1 MKFCYTYDNMERL
14 LTATVE
20 RDGTGPVLLCGN
32 TLDELSLS
40 HDGNQLRRVTD
51 QCAGLAYEGAMDFRD
66 GADRAEEYTYDAC
79 GNMTSDRN
87 KGITGIS
94 YNVLNLPEEVRFAD
108 GHVTRYTWDAAG
120 RKLRVEY
127 LLNSMAA
134 LEPVVGPPGTI
145 ARVQGAGLAMPGD
158 DGEKT
163 DVPAYVTLLVRDY
176 CAGHVY
182 RGGRLERMLNEVGY
196 SDSAGYHYYVRDY
209 RGDVRAVVADD
220 GTLEEVN
227 HYYPY
232 GMLHGPSAIA
242 AGVQPHKYTGKELDR
257 EAGLDLYDF
266 AARQLDPA
274 LGRTTTQDPMAEKY
288 YSISPYTWC
297 AGNPIKHID
306 LTGKESINGI
316 NMNEKNAKNVIPGL
330 LNKYQNTNKIVV
342 FSHGNETGT
351 ALVYSVKKWRV
362 KCLYILKITF
372 LQLRVLKNTSSLLQK
387 YGGQRKKQ
395 NTKVWLSC
403 LIHVMWEDQMV
414 LPRKCQRHFLE

>member
-51 QCAGLAYEGAMDFRD
+51 QCAGLAYEGAMDF
-66 GADRAEEYTYDAC
+66 
-79 GNMTSDRN
+79 
-87 KGITGIS
+87 
-94 YNVLNLPEEVRFAD
+94 
-108 GHVTRYTWDAAG
+108 
-120 RKLRVEY
+120 
-127 LLNSMAA
+127 
-134 LEPVVGPPGTI
+134 
-145 ARVQGAGLAMPGD
+145 
-158 DGEKT
+158 
-163 DVPAYVTLLVRDY
+163 
-176 CAGHVY
+176 
-182 RGGRLERMLNEVGY
+182 
-196 SDSAGYHYYVRDY
+196 
-209 RGDVRAVVADD
+209 
-220 GTLEEVN
+220 
-227 HYYPY
+227 
-232 GMLHGPSAIA
+232 
-242 AGVQPHKYTGKELDR
+242 DR

-274 LGRTTTQDPMAEKY
+274 LGRTTTQNPMAEKY
-288 YSISPYTWC
+288 YSISPYAWC
-297 AGNPIKHID
+297 ASNPIKHVD
-306 LTGKESINGI
+306 PTGKESINGI

-362 KCLYILKITF
+362 ECLYILKITF
-372 LQLRVLKNTSSLLQK
+372 LQPRVLKNTSSPLQK

>member
-51 QCAGLAYEGAMDFRD
+51 QCAGLAYEGAMD
-66 GADRAEEYTYDAC
+66 
-79 GNMTSDRN
+79 
-87 KGITGIS
+87 
-94 YNVLNLPEEVRFAD
+94 
-108 GHVTRYTWDAAG
+108 
-120 RKLRVEY
+120 
-127 LLNSMAA
+127 
-134 LEPVVGPPGTI
+134 
-145 ARVQGAGLAMPGD
+145 
-158 DGEKT
+158 
-163 DVPAYVTLLVRDY
+163 
-176 CAGHVY
+176 
-182 RGGRLERMLNEVGY
+182 
-196 SDSAGYHYYVRDY
+196 Y

-232 GMLHGPSAIA
+232 GMLHGSSAIA
-242 AGVQPHKYTGKELDR
+242 AGVQPCKYTGKELDR

-288 YSISPYTWC
+288 YSISPYAWC

-362 KCLYILKITF
+362 ECLYILKITF

>member
-66 GADRAEEYTYDAC
+66 GADAATEYSYDAC
-79 GNMTSDRN
+79 GNMTSDCN
-87 KGITGIS
+87 KGVHSVS

-127 LLNSMAA
+127 LLNSTRFINPD
-134 LEPVVGPPGTI
+134 LE
-145 ARVQGAGLAMPGD
+145 LAMPAARAALPGLAVD
-158 DGEKT
+158 T
-163 DVPAYVTLLVRDY
+163 VLPIPAEQTLLVRDY

-182 RGGRLERMLNEVGY
+182 RGGR
-196 SDSAGYHYYVRDY
+196 
-209 RGDVRAVVADD
+209 
-220 GTLEEVN
+220 
-227 HYYPY
+227 
-232 GMLHGPSAIA
+232 
-242 AGVQPHKYTGKELDR
+242 LDR

-297 AGNPIKHID
+297 ASNPIKHVD
-306 LTGKESINGI
+306 PTGKESINGI

-362 KCLYILKITF
+362 EFLYILKITF
-372 LQLRVLKNTSSLLQK
+372 LQPRVLKNTSSPLQK

-395 NTKVWLSC
+395 NTRGVVIVLNSC
-403 LIHVMWEDQMV
+403 YVGRPNGFAQKMSKAFPGVTFIAPTKKLYGDNKLGKGSTWVTYRDGKAI
-414 LPRKCQRHFLE
+414 KFFK

>member
-66 GADRAEEYTYDAC
+66 GADAATEYSYDAC
-79 GNMTSDRN
+79 GNMTSDLN

-94 YNVLNLPEEVRFAD
+94 YNVLNLPEEVRFVD
-108 GHVTRYTWDAAG
+108 GHVTRYTWAADG

-127 LLNSMAA
+127 LLNSTRFINPG
-134 LEPVVGPPGTI
+134 LE
-145 ARVQGAGLAMPGD
+145 LAMPAARAALPGLAVD
-158 DGEKT
+158 T
-163 DVPAYVTLLVRDY
+163 VLPIPAEQTLLVRDY

-182 RGGRLERMLNEVGY
+182 RGGR
-196 SDSAGYHYYVRDY
+196 
-209 RGDVRAVVADD
+209 
-220 GTLEEVN
+220 
-227 HYYPY
+227 
-232 GMLHGPSAIA
+232 
-242 AGVQPHKYTGKELDR
+242 LDR

-288 YSISPYTWC
+288 YSISPYAWC
-297 AGNPIKHID
+297 AGNPIKHVD
-306 LTGKESINGI
+306 PTGKESINGI

-362 KCLYILKITF
+362 EFLYILKITF
-372 LQLRVLKNTSSLLQK
+372 LLLRVLKNTSSLLQK

-403 LIHVMWEDQMV
+403 LIHVMREDQMV